1 MKKPTYLNKSTS
13 PLAVFM
19 VGVVLLIVLVFSLSI
34 IDIRYDGISYNI
46 NIYGR
51 SDNVMLLALVICMV
65 LVILTLIAL
74 KVILGSP
81 ICHKCIISKKFV
93 STDDTIIDGTNGE
106 KIRFKDGD
114 RTEPVE
120 VEIQESV
127 LSTSKTIALIGSI
140 AILLLFMSFGA
151 VTIAKYLYI
160 GTVPYG
166 QMSKILHFLLG
177 GSVLFVPYIINK
189 IFNAGRSLT
198 KRK

>member
-106 KIRFKDGD
+106 KIRFKDRD
-114 RTEPVE
+114 RTEPIE
-120 VEIQESV
+120 IEIQENV

-140 AILLLFMSFGA
+140 AILLLFMGFGY
-151 VTIAKYLYI
+151 VSIACCC
-160 GTVPYG
+160 
-166 QMSKILHFLLG
+166 
-177 GSVLFVPYIINK
+177 IIIHN
-189 IFNAGRSLT
+189 NYSYMEHRHG
-198 KRK
+198 